1 MGAIEERRKQ
11 EEVKLMT
18 QKNEKIETNRQK
30 KVREIKMILGDFSMW
45 KHLLFSMSSV
55 FIAFLI
61 GGIINAYFPKI
72 LFIDYKVSQNELIKF
87 PVSLIEILFVV
98 AFIIFQRRYKYRFS
112 TIQYYVAFYAIAV
125 YCYMRFGAY
134 ETKLDF
140 HNLIGQIKYFD
151 APFVLLALSF
161 LFSAIRDLFKKKKEP
176 IKNTFLE
183 DNPLCEKEDL
193 SQFDN
198 LVKQIEP
205 AIFDDTY
212 NRAFSIGIIGSWG
225 SGKSSFVEAV
235 KERIKGHTDYERKVL
250 YLSFSPFL
258 NHNEDRVIHE
268 FFKQLSNE
276 LKKRSGK
283 LSNLLLSYSSKL
295 SNAIKDGNPLSFLK
309 PSEISNESDSV
320 GELYHDIKKA
330 IISLNL
336 KIIVSID
343 DLDRLNSNEILQI
356 LKLIRNTSN
365 FPNVVFLVAMDKE
378 YIVNSIA
385 ENNEK
390 QRKFIDKF
398 FQLEVHVSRPPFDK
412 VKDYA
417 ISNVLNGLRNNGLND
432 FNIIELNNSFKI
444 QELNLH
450 KFIVNYR
457 DAKRFVNQFIYD
469 FRLMHENDI
478 NIKEIEYFDFCVLTL
493 FKIFCQDE
501 FYSIKEGK
509 ENLLKRS
516 ERYAD
521 ILFYDFELNRE
532 KTVDHINEILQKIF
546 PRNGSSEFID
556 LNRTPSRSI
565 AFEKVLRLYFERT
578 LPQDELNEFEFS
590 QIYDVEDLDSVLIK
604 VIDLSRTPKR
614 LDSFIKILLNRN
626 HDTNGWKYYKIRVLM
641 HSINFKEHFDLSLYN
656 QFFTFLIGLYDGAE
670 TKFQLD
676 IINKAFSTEEY
687 SSLFKANLLV
697 GLSNIEDY
705 ERKTKRKILDDAGN
719 ILHKFSSINSDHQ
732 FYLSYDEFK
741 ETFNTLWN
749 IKSIHEDLVEYT
761 TEEIVKPNA
770 LSFINCVIVKDEDNI
785 HWKFDPIALKVFKNY
800 ELIQAFGKQS
810 IDDFEDGLN
819 EFLDFIEL
827 NAIVDNRSIVYD
839 FKYLKPMSLLDNDIK
854 HGTEFGEI
862 IFECRD
868 GFKDKIKDTAI
879 FFNFCSKYMN
889 AQYYYRFGNKD
900 YWLLKFNTNKRHKL
914 DALVK
919 DFIDLCDVYEN
930 IHVRSIVNIGEIVQ
944 DTKYG
949 ETIISIRSI
958 QPFVDLNEP
967 FPF

>member
-1 MGAIEERRKQ
+1 MP
-11 EEVKLMT
+11 
-18 QKNEKIETNRQK
+18 QKNEKIETNGK
-30 KVREIKMILGDFSMW
+30 KRVREIKMILGDFSMW

-55 FIAFLI
+55 FIAFLM
-61 GGIINAYFPKI
+61 GGIINSYFPKI
-72 LFIDYKVSQNELIKF
+72 LFVDYKISQNELIKF
-87 PVSLIEILFVV
+87 PVCLIEILFVV
-98 AFIIFQRRYKYRFS
+98 AFIIFQKKYKYRFS
-112 TIQYYVAFYAIAV
+112 TIQYYVTFYAIAI
-125 YCYMRFGAY
+125 YGYMRFGAY

-140 HNLIGQIKYFD
+140 HNLIGEIKYFD

-161 LFSAIRDLFKKKKEP
+161 LFSAIRDLFVKKKEL
-176 IKNTFLE
+176 IRNTFLE
-183 DNPLCEKEDL
+183 DNPLCAKEDL

-205 AIFDDTY
+205 ALFKDKYD
-212 NRAFSIGIIGSWG
+212 RAFSIGIIGPWG
-225 SGKSSFVEAV
+225 SGKSSFVGAV
-235 KERIKGHTDYERKVL
+235 KERIKDHKDYERKVL
-250 YLSFSPFL
+250 YISFSPFL

-268 FFKQLSNE
+268 FFVQLSNE

-283 LSNLLLSYSSKL
+283 LSNLLLSYSAKL
-295 SNAIKDGNPLSFLK
+295 SNAIKDSNPISFLK
-309 PSEISNESDSV
+309 PSGITKEDESV
-320 GELYHDIKKA
+320 GELYDEIETVIK
-330 IISLNL
+330 SLKL
-336 KIIVSID
+336 KIIISID
-343 DLDRLNSNEILQI
+343 DLDRLNAKEILQV

-432 FNIIELNNSFKI
+432 FNITELNNSFKI
-444 QELNLH
+444 HELNLH

-469 FRLMHENDI
+469 FRLMHENEI
-478 NIKEIEYFDFCVLTL
+478 NVKEIEYFDFCVLTL

-501 FYSIKEGK
+501 FYSIKDGK

-521 ILFYDFELNRE
+521 ILFYDFELNSE
-532 KTVDHINEILQKIF
+532 KIANHINEILQKVF
-546 PRNGSSEFID
+546 PRNGNSEFVD
-556 LNRTPSRSI
+556 LKRTPSRSI

-614 LDSFIKILLNRN
+614 LDSFIMILLNREVESISA
-626 HDTNGWKYYKIRVLM
+626 KYYKTRVLM
-641 HSINFKEHFDLSLYN
+641 HAVNFKEYFDFTLYN
-656 QFFTFLIGLYDGAE
+656 RFFALLIELYNSNSTTFQFDV
-670 TKFQLD
+670 
-676 IINKAFSTEEY
+676 INKAFSTEEY

-697 GLSNIEDY
+697 GLSNIDDY
-705 ERKTKRKILDDAGN
+705 EKMTKRKVLDDAAN
-719 ILHKFSSINSDHQ
+719 ILHKFTTIDTDHQ
-732 FYLSYDEFK
+732 FYLSYEEFK

-749 IKSIHEDLVEYT
+749 IKSIHKDLVEYT

-770 LSFINCVIVKDEDNI
+770 LNFINCIIVNDEDI
-785 HWKFDPIALKVFKNY
+785 SHWKFDPITFKLFKDYN
-800 ELIQAFGKQS
+800 LIQDLGNDS
-810 IDDFEDGLN
+810 IDKSSDALLEYFDFLM
-819 EFLDFIEL
+819 L
-827 NAIVDNRSIVYD
+827 NALVNWKKSIIYE
-839 FKYLKPMSLLDNDIK
+839 FKYLKPYWGLSKDINVLS
-854 HGTEFGEI
+854 EFGEI
-862 IFECRD
+862 VFECRS

-879 FFNFCSKYMN
+879 FFDFCAEHKGIN
-889 AQYYYRFGNKD
+889 YYQFRTKD
-900 YWLLKFNTNKRHKL
+900 YWVIPFRTKETHLLGEMVKKFR
-914 DALVK
+914 
-919 DFIDLCDVYEN
+919 DLGKVYDN
-930 IHVRSIVNIGEIVQ
+930 VNLRSIVGVGEIVQ
-944 DTKYG
+944 DKKTS

-958 QPFVDLNEP
+958 QPYVDLSKLP
-967 FPF
+967 STLTKL